1 LSGIHLVARLCVKLA
16 LAAGGTNA
24 AAAPVDPGLAAHGFH
39 PMPIT
44 RHAAQPGDRS
54 DPASCMPAAHSFAV
68 R

>member
-1 LSGIHLVARLCVKLA
+1 MITRLSRIHLLARLFVKLA
-16 LAAGGTNA
+16 LAVGGTNA
-24 AAAPVDPGLAAHGFH
+24 AAAPLDPGLAPLGFH

-54 DPASCMPAAHSFAV
+54 DPAAAHSFAV